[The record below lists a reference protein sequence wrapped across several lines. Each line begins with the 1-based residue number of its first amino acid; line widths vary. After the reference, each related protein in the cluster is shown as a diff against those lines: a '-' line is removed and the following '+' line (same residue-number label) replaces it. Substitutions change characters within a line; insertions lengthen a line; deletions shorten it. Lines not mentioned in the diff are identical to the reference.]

1 MGVKTYN
8 ITKYEPISEGPIAYE
23 TSDLVTEFAD
33 GVVRMLRKV
42 KLPKGT
48 TMVNQVWQMGAKVM
62 DGVPQKDNFKPLKS
76 MGKVDLL
83 SRGISATGSST
94 SRSKI
99 VSEILAISILLFTQ
113 KLLSGS
119 KNNFL
124 GCIVAVI
131 LCTDLGGICGRAQ
144 LFHTATTP
152 SGDLNLQL
160 GDFVSGDESGDGCK
174 RNACQNLSSGTQ
186 VKTTS
191 PKYIQENKLRV
202 VLVSPPHSLEVETNK
217 VVFKQDLA
225 FKTLDSTYPI
235 VTVKSELIKEV
246 LMARET
252 SVSNYQEPCM
262 VYLHVS
268 CQILGY
274 DIGVSGW
281 TTGLAL
287 GNKSKDIVHTT
298 HRNIGITL
306 FTLCTLQVDNHEF
319 WFMGFLNYD
328 IVVHHMYE
336 ALCYMQKEAS
346 PQR

>member
-1 MGVKTYN
+1 MVWCGC
-8 ITKYEPISEGPIAYE
+8 SG
-23 TSDLVTEFAD
+23 
-33 GVVRMLRKV
+33 KV

-62 DGVPQKDNFKPLKS
+62 DGVPRKDNFKPLKS

-124 GCIVAVI
+124 GFIVAVI

-152 SGDLNLQL
+152 SRDLNLQL
-160 GDFVSGDESGDGCK
+160 GDFVSGDESGDGCE

-186 VKTTS
+186 DIIPSFFLKETGR
-191 PKYIQENKLRV
+191 YIQENKLRV
-202 VLVSPPHSLEVETNK
+202 VLVSPPHSPEVETNK

-225 FKTLDSTYPI
+225 FKTLDSAYPI
-235 VTVKSELIKEV
+235 VTIKSELIKEV
-246 LMARET
+246 LMR
-252 SVSNYQEPCM
+252 VRRPCM

-287 GNKSKDIVHTT
+287 GNKSKGIVHTI

-328 IVVHHMYE
+328 IAVHHMYE
-336 ALCYMQKEAS
+336 ALHYMQKEAS

>member
-1 MGVKTYN
+1 MVWCGC
-8 ITKYEPISEGPIAYE
+8 SG
-23 TSDLVTEFAD
+23 
-33 GVVRMLRKV
+33 KV

-62 DGVPQKDNFKPLKS
+62 DGVPRKDNFKPLKS

-124 GCIVAVI
+124 GFIVAVI

-152 SGDLNLQL
+152 SRDLNLQL
-160 GDFVSGDESGDGCK
+160 GDFISGDESGDG
-174 RNACQNLSSGTQ
+174 
-186 VKTTS
+186 
-191 PKYIQENKLRV
+191 YIQENKLRV
-202 VLVSPPHSLEVETNK
+202 VLVSPPHSPEVETNK

-235 VTVKSELIKEV
+235 VTIKSELIKEV
-246 LMARET
+246 LMR
-252 SVSNYQEPCM
+252 VRRPCM

-281 TTGLAL
+281 TIGLAL
-287 GNKSKDIVHTT
+287 GNKSKGIVHTI

-306 FTLCTLQVDNHEF
+306 FTLCTLQ
-319 WFMGFLNYD
+319 FMGFLNYD
-328 IVVHHMYE
+328 IAVHHMYE
-336 ALCYMQKEAS
+336 ALRYMQKEAS

>member
-1 MGVKTYN
+1 MIEYQTLITFRQTDNTMGVKTYN
-8 ITKYEPISEGPIAYE
+8 ITKYEPISEGPIKYE

-48 TMVNQVWQMGAKVM
+48 TMVNPVA
-62 DGVPQKDNFKPLKS
+62 DG
-76 MGKVDLL
+76 GKGHGWCAPEGQFQAFEVD
-83 SRGISATGSST
+83 GEGGSPH
-94 SRSKI
+94 
-99 VSEILAISILLFTQ
+99 
-113 KLLSGS
+113 

-124 GCIVAVI
+124 GFIVAVI

-160 GDFVSGDESGDGCK
+160 EDFVSADVSYSFSLSILISSIRFVRVLLIEESGDGNHLPRSTCDFIVT
-174 RNACQNLSSGTQ
+174 TQ
-186 VKTTS
+186 ASKDPPSNMQLKDKFLIQTTVAPMVVWMRTS
-191 PKYIQENKLRV
+191 FQVFSEKKL
-202 VLVSPPHSLEVETNK
+202 
-217 VVFKQDLA
+217 A
-225 FKTLDSTYPI
+225 AYPI

-252 SVSNYQEPCM
+252 SVSNYQETCM

-287 GNKSKDIVHTT
+287 GNKSKGIVHTT

-319 WFMGFLNYD
+319 WFMGFLNYN
-328 IVVHHMYE
+328 IAVHHMYE
-336 ALCYMQKEAS
+336 ALRYMQKEAS